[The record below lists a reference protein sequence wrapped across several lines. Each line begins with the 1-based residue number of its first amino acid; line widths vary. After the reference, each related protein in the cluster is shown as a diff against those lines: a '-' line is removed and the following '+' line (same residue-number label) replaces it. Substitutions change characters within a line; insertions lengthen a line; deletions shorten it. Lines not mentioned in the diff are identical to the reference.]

1 MIIKF
6 HWSLLVL
13 LVHVFLQALQMNFGI
28 KNQGQKPKITSF
40 HKKMFFLRNTLKL
53 FSQGFFQLF
62 FSLFFAFCHL
72 MLSPPTNVSYVAS
85 AAFDSEISSG
95 NEKKWQLV
103 TVKNLFRGSIGQG
116 RTTLMICGLLIEK
129 LLLLFE
135 PKSLQSK
142 VEKVILPRKFYFS
155 FIST

>member
-1 MIIKF
+1 MRITGDNQV
-6 HWSLLVL
+6 SLV
-13 LVHVFLQALQMNFGI
+13 
-28 KNQGQKPKITSF
+28 PSSST
-40 HKKMFFLRNTLKL
+40 RTR
-53 FSQGFFQLF
+53 
-62 FSLFFAFCHL
+62 FFASTSDELWNQKSRPKTENYIF
-72 MLSPPTNVSYVAS
+72 AS

-135 PKSLQSK
+135 PKSLQIK
-142 VEKVILPRKFYFS
+142 VEKSQFTEKILFLFYFDIVQS
-155 FIST
+155 LLR